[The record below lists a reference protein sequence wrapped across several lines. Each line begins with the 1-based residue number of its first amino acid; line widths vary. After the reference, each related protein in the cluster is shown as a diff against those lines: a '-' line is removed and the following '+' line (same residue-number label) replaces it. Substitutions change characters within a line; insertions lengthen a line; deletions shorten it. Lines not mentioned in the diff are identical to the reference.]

1 VIELVKKGEL
11 QELVEP
17 GTRDREHSTMRGSQ
31 SARATGEVDG
41 GFASHRYLM
50 PGSVEAPKAHFAIVL
65 YAPDVRAV
73 SHP

>member
-31 SARATGEVDG
+31 SARATGEVG
-41 GFASHRYLM
+41 WWIRLASLPDAWFCR
-50 PGSVEAPKAHFAIVL
+50 GS
-65 YAPDVRAV
+65 
-73 SHP
+73 